1 MSPRQISMARALWGR
16 PYGRPRTEILTF
28 IRRIFVCTAVVL
40 GGFALH
46 GCGHN
51 SGSTAVTS
59 AARAQAVHDIADGL
73 ARQQRRDYAGAIAKF
88 NDALSADPNS
98 AVAFYDRGAVEYRQA
113 KYKAVVA
120 DFDRAI
126 KAADHGS
133 ALTKDTRFYALL
145 YGGLANEY
153 IGDYAAAATD
163 ESAAL
168 KLRPT
173 SVSAHT
179 DRGFA
184 RTQRGDYHDAILDYR
199 AAASEGG
206 RSAQLYTLLGW
217 SHIQT
222 GDDRAAIGDFSRSIQ
237 RDKRYG
243 LAYADRG
250 VAEADLRAYDLAIA
264 DFTSA
269 LHLNG
274 QDAWAF
280 DQRCD
285 SYNDLAD
292 YADAMYDCTR
302 AIHLSPRF
310 AEAFVDRSR
319 ADIGAGD
326 DRNGIADATAAIR
339 YFPAYA
345 MAYNNRG
352 YARQLVGDIRG
363 AFADYAMALHFSPRL
378 ALALQNRNWLMSFVA
393 SHRGDPQWSGE
404 LKGLSTAMMEP
415 APLPTGS
422 EYDQRVQNCGQH
434 YESGSDYYSECMTW
448 GLDSAQATE
457 NTDKEEAQAAVED
470 AQYAQAQAENDAA
483 QAQEN
488 AQYDAADQQQAAQDA
503 QDNADYSSSDTS
515 SEPAPEPEA
524 PSDDS
529 GGG

>member
-1 MSPRQISMARALWGR
+1 MIRFPSDVLCGAGLN
-16 PYGRPRTEILTF
+16 GRPRNEFLTVAG
-28 IRRIFVCTAVVL
+28 RLSVL
-40 GGFALH
+40 AALFLVGFALN
-46 GCGHN
+46 GCGH
-51 SGSTAVTS
+51 SGRS
-59 AARAQAVHDIADGL
+59 AAASPAAHAQAVRDIADGL
-73 ARQQRRDYAGAIAKF
+73 ARQQRRDYAGAVAKF
-88 NDALSADPNS
+88 NDALTADPNS
-98 AVAFYDRGAVEYRQA
+98 AVAFYDRGAVEYREA
-113 KYKAVVA
+113 KYKAVVS

-126 KAADHGS
+126 SAADHGS
-133 ALTKDTRFYALL
+133 SLTKDIRFYALL

-153 IGDYAAAATD
+153 IGDYSAAVTD

-168 KLRPT
+168 HLRPT
-173 SVSAHT
+173 SLSAHT

-184 RTQRGDYHDAILDYR
+184 RAQRGDYHDAILDYR
-199 AAASEGG
+199 AAVSEGG

-222 GDDRAAIGDFSRSIQ
+222 GDDRAALGDFDRSIQ
-237 RDKRYG
+237 RDRRYG

-250 VAEADLRAYDLAIA
+250 VAEADLRAYDRAIA

-274 QDAWAF
+274 QDAWTF

-292 YADAMYDCTR
+292 YTDALYDCTR
-302 AIHLSPRF
+302 AIHLSPRY
-310 AEAFVDRSR
+310 AAAFVDRSR
-319 ADIGAGD
+319 AEIGAGD
-326 DRNGIADATAAIR
+326 YRNGIADATAAIR
-339 YFPAYA
+339 YFPSYA

-352 YARQLVGDIRG
+352 YARQLAGDVRG

-378 ALALQNRNWLMSFVA
+378 SLALQNRRWLMSFVA
-393 SHRGDPQWSGE
+393 NHRDDPQWSGE
-404 LKGLSTAMMEP
+404 LSGLSTAMMEP

-422 EYDQRVQNCGQH
+422 EFDQRGQTCGQH
-434 YESGSDYYSECMTW
+434 FESGSDYYSECMTW

-488 AQYDAADQQQAAQDA
+488 AQYDSADQEQAAQDA

-529 GGG
+529 GGGD